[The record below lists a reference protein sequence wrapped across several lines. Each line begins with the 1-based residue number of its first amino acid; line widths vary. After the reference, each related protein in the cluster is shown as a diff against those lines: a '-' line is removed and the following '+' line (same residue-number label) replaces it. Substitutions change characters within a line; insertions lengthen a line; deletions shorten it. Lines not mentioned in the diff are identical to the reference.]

1 MKTVNAV
8 LAGTIVHLERQGR
21 KKKASIWKT
30 ASEILSK
37 GSSTRVEV
45 NVSHL
50 SRFTGKKQ
58 RIFVPGKVLGT
69 GTLEKELVVGA
80 YAFSS
85 VAKKK
90 IEAAGGE
97 AVGVEEFLKRYPD
110 GTGVILVS

>member
-1 MKTVNAV
+1 MKPVNAV
-8 LAGTIVHLERQGR
+8 LNGTIVHLEKQGR
-21 KKKASIWKT
+21 TKKASVWKS
-30 ASEILSK
+30 ASEILSR

-58 RIFVPGKVLGT
+58 PIFVPGKVLGT
-69 GTLEKELVVGA
+69 GTIEKELVVGA

-97 AVGVEEFLKRYPD
+97 AVGVGEFLKRYPD
-110 GTGVILVS
+110 GSGVILVC